1 MTVKTDMIDIFK
13 DGLPM
18 DEKSPLEGFFSTVN
32 RDLFQGMPL
41 IDSIKKFGID
51 QALQMTGLDPRIQQD
66 LKMQIPNDEV
76 AANFILP
83 RILEKY
89 SLPSPVKD
97 LLLKGNMS
105 MQRRIPLSDK
115 TTFTAGTNIDKTGR
129 ATGNLGVRYQP
140 SKTGFIEAGAK
151 LDSKRSPEFQISFGR
166 KFAQGGIATL

>member
-41 IDSIKKFGID
+41 IESIKKFGID

-166 KFAQGGIATL
+166 KFAQGGIAKL

>member
-1 MTVKTDMIDIFK
+1 MNVRTDTVDIFK

-18 DEKSPLEGFFSTVN
+18 DEQSPLEGFLSTVN
-32 RDLFQGMPL
+32 RDLYQGMPL
-41 IDSIKKFGID
+41 IDSIKRFGID

-66 LKMQIPNDEV
+66 IKMQIPNDEV

-89 SLPSPVKD
+89 ALPSPVKD
-97 LLLKGNMS
+97 LLLKGNVS
-105 MQRRIPLSDK
+105 MQKRVPISDK
-115 TTFTAGTNIDKTGR
+115 TVFTAGTSIDKTGR

-140 SKTGFIEAGAK
+140 SKTGFIEAGAR

-166 KFAQGGIATL
+166 KFAQGGIAKL

>member
-1 MTVKTDMIDIFK
+1 MTVRTDTIDIFK
-13 DGLPM
+13 DGLLIEDQSLLQKLM
-18 DEKSPLEGFFSTVN
+18 SGVGQN
-32 RDLFQGMPL
+32 INQGMPL
-41 IDSIKKFGID
+41 IESIKKFGID

-66 LKMQIPNDEV
+66 IKMQIPNDEI

-89 SLPSPVKD
+89 SLPSSVKD
-97 LLLKGNMS
+97 ILLKGNVS

-140 SKTGFIEAGAK
+140 SKTGFIEAGAR